1 MGKFRTWP
9 MFVSTLVALTL
20 TLFLT
25 PQHSITR
32 WIGFGLVAIGLV
44 LAAIGYVLPRS
55 VHDKSRN

>member
-1 MGKFRTWP
+1 
-9 MFVSTLVALTL
+9 MFVSALIALTL

-25 PQHSITR
+25 PQHSIAR